1 MRIAKNETAH
11 AIWLK
16 FSTIARFIDS
26 STLLLSR
33 VRFAGAVRKA
43 LESVKICK
51 VGLLTDRRMQRQ
63 R

>member
-26 STLLLSR
+26 STL
-33 VRFAGAVRKA
+33 F
-43 LESVKICK
+43 I
-51 VGLLTDRRMQRQ
+51 LTGTIRECC
-63 R
+63 